1 LLLLFGL
8 APKRV
13 FNAMFVTNHAVSS
26 YPTFSPLPLKKGG
39 ILSVA
44 LSLGFRL
51 PGVTWFY
58 LPAEPGLSS

>member
-1 LLLLFGL
+1 
-8 APKRV
+8 
-13 FNAMFVTNHAVSS
+13 MFVTNHAVSS